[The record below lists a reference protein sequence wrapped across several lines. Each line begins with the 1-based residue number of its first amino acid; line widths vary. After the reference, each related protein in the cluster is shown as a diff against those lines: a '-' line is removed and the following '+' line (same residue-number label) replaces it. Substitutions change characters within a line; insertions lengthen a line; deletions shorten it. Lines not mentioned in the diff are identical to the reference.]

1 MPDGAM
7 PPSVA
12 ARTRKRM
19 LTAEQER
26 ELLRSWQEDSDAR
39 ALDRL
44 LRAYEPLCQSLAR
57 RFEGVAER
65 GDLLQ
70 EARLGLLDAVG
81 RFDPAYGTR
90 LATYASFWI
99 QERLRRY
106 TMETLPLVRIPRNTR
121 QTLSRA
127 VLDAGRAAPGDAGEP
142 NANRATREVAERYGV
157 SESVVAMAGQSRGAG
172 HVVSLDT
179 PAATSDGEE
188 AQRPIDILPAEAPS
202 PEQQVEARHDTAV
215 RRAWLRDAVGRLDAR
230 KARIIRRRHMA
241 PTPTTLEALAR
252 EFGVSKE
259 RVRQLEAAAMRDL
272 RRMRPEG

>member
-1 MPDGAM
+1 M
-7 PPSVA
+7 PPSMA

-26 ELLRSWQEDSDAR
+26 ALLQSWQETSDTR

-90 LATYASFWI
+90 LATYATFWI

-127 VLDAGRAAPGDAGEP
+127 VVDAGRDAVRGGAGEQD
-142 NANRATREVAERYGV
+142 ANRATREVAERYGV
-157 SESVVAMAGQSRGAG
+157 SEGVVAMAGQLRNAG
-172 HVVSLDT
+172 HVVSLDA
-179 PAATSDGEE
+179 PGASGDGEE

-202 PEQQVEARHDTAV
+202 PEQQVAARHDTAV
-215 RRAWLRDAVGRLDAR
+215 RRAWLRDAVRRLDTR

-241 PTPTTLEALAR
+241 PTPTTLEALAQ

-259 RVRQLEAAAMRDL
+259 RVRQLESAALRDL